1 MPLTIG
7 QLTTEVV
14 AETDGETAADAGP
27 GGGSMPE
34 SRQAIRADLA
44 ALARQ
49 AMRTRAEGFDD

>member
-7 QLTTEVV
+7 QLTTEIV
-14 AETDGETAADAGP
+14 AETDGQTTADAGA
-27 GGGSMPE
+27 GGIESPE
-34 SRQAIRADLA
+34 QRQAIRADLA